1 MAIAICC
8 FIAIFFY
15 QNNSSR
21 CLSWAHDL
29 SALRFCVTQVVS
41 GIPEWVLNQK
51 KKKKSGWLL
60 HATHATIA
68 PVGNV
73 DVLLGWLLLQFAGF
87 TAA

>member
-51 KKKKSGWLL
+51 KKKKWLV
-60 HATHATIA
+60 TPIA
-68 PVGNV
+68 LMP
-73 DVLLGWLLLQFAGF
+73 LLLKCILQAVCHCGCQG
-87 TAA
+87 